1 MISLNHATVLY
12 GTVIGI
18 NDFQIDLPTGAYALV
33 GPNGAGKSTLIGL
46 LTGAL
51 KPTLGNVSVFGVDP
65 FRDPSVLQR
74 IGLCPASEL
83 LIHGVTARQ
92 WLRLQL
98 ALSGWTSRMA
108 RERTDTILELVGL
121 KDAMDRPVHTYSL
134 GMRQRCKLAQAM
146 ANDPDLLILDEPFN
160 GLDPIGRHQ
169 MTELLKEWADKG
181 KSLLLASHVLHEV
194 ERITNSFLLVYGG
207 RLLAFGTAGELRT
220 LLAGI
225 PQEITIRSRSMDELA
240 SKLAG
245 KPWLRSLHRDNA
257 SSTIHVAVET
267 PLDLYEHLVEWSV
280 HDGIRIDQVTGI
292 DGDISTLFRLLVS
305 KHRGEIMITG
315 VAN

>member
-1 MISLNHATVLY
+1 MIRLNHATLLY

-18 NDFQIDLPTGAYALV
+18 NDFEIDLPVGAYALV

-46 LTGAL
+46 LTGAI
-51 KPTLGNVSVFGVDP
+51 KPTLGSVSVFGIDP

-83 LIHGVTARQ
+83 LIHGVTAKQ
-92 WLRLQL
+92 WLLLQL
-98 ALSGWTSRMA
+98 ALSGWNSRKA
-108 RERTDTILELVGL
+108 KDRANLVLEMVGL
-121 KDAMDRPVHTYSL
+121 KDAMDRPIHTYSL
-134 GMRQRCKLAQAM
+134 GMRQRCKLAQAL

-169 MTELLKEWADKG
+169 MTELLKQWADSG

-194 ERITNSFLLVYGG
+194 EQITNSFLLVYGG

-225 PQEITIRSRSMDELA
+225 PQEITIRTQSLDDLA
-240 SKLAG
+240 SKLSRMS
-245 KPWLRSLHRDNA
+245 WLRSLQRDNQQNVLQ
-257 SSTIHVAVET
+257 VAVET
-267 PLDLYEHLVEWSV
+267 PLELYAHLVRWAAE
-280 HDGIRIDQVTGI
+280 DGLIIDQISGI
-292 DGDISTLFRLLVS
+292 DGDISALFRLLVS
-305 KHRGEIMITG
+305 KHRGEVMMTG
-315 VAN
+315 VMS